1 MEWKTDGD
9 SRMKE
14 WKGRGK
20 GGRRSTMVMV
30 MVMMGSDKEWM
41 WAQRRFSMLLRHGI
55 NSVRANQT
63 VTQ

>member
-20 GGRRSTMVMV
+20 GGGRSAMVM

-41 WAQRRFSMLLRHGI
+41 WVQRRFSMLLQHGI